1 MSINSFLSP
10 KSSINIKSFFTN
22 PSERMSSVSKRG
34 LSKRRDVQAN
44 KDFDNEI
51 SDIVNKKTFEMK
63 LENNKFR

>member
-1 MSINSFLSP
+1 
-10 KSSINIKSFFTN
+10 
-22 PSERMSSVSKRG
+22 MSSVSKRG